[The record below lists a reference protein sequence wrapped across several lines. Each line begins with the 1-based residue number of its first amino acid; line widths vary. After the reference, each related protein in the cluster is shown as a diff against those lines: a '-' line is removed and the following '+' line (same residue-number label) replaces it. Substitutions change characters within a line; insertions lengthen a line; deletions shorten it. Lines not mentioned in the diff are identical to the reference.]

1 MPEALSYK
9 THRAYDPLYHF
20 FVLPVLG
27 LNVLLTAYILFRRP
41 VLLNVWALI
50 FAIALVAL
58 TWRVRYFPL
67 RIQDRLIRLEETLR
81 LQRVLPEELRIKIDE
96 LSTRE
101 LVDLDPKLLGENT
114 LQAQRLLEPNQSV
127 LDAERKV
134 ANAPRERHE
143 RDREDQRP
151 DVEQHRTAEQ
161 DVSGQQHV
169 EAEDREDE
177 EVVQRV
183 VRAVGLV
190 GEGLG
195 HGVASL
201 RYALRVTRYEPSFS

>member
-1 MPEALSYK
+1 MPEPLSYK

-101 LVDLDPKLLGENT
+101 LIALRFCTDDELPEHVRAICAGEYRGGENVKS
-114 LQAQRLLEPNQSV
+114 RIKSW
-127 LDAERKV
+127 
-134 ANAPRERHE
+134 
-143 RDREDQRP
+143 RP
-151 DVEQHRTAEQ
+151 DPHRI
-161 DVSGQQHV
+161 
-169 EAEDREDE
+169 
-177 EVVQRV
+177 
-183 VRAVGLV
+183 
-190 GEGLG
+190 
-195 HGVASL
+195 
-201 RYALRVTRYEPSFS
+201 